1 MNDTFR
7 LPEYQS
13 NLKDTFIQFIE
24 YKKSTGRKE
33 RLYATVL
40 KTFDSFCLSH
50 YPLDKALGK
59 DLVDGF
65 LQVTDSRKIS
75 SVHTY
80 ASVIRELGRFVQYV
94 QGDNGAYITKAGGSR
109 KSTYTPYIF
118 SKAQIALLLEKAS
131 GFTSCNDRINPN
143 MRNAVSC
150 LYAVLYC
157 TGMRVSEALALT
169 AADVSLSERTILV
182 SEPKGGR
189 QRLLPISE
197 SLTEKCRAYSTKRRG
212 IHNGYFFDSGS
223 SLHGGH
229 ISKSDAYRFFR
240 MLLSDAGI
248 PHRGKGEGPRLH
260 DLRDTFAVHSLQRL
274 IELGGDV
281 NARLEYL
288 SLYLGHK
295 SIYETQDYL
304 WMTEE
309 LAEDMLRKVSE
320 DAAFLS
326 QGFQR
331 KVVLADV

>member
-7 LPEYQS
+7 LPKYQS
-13 NLKDTFIQFIE
+13 KLTDTFIQFIE

-33 RLYATVL
+33 KLYAIVL
-40 KTFDSFCLSH
+40 KTFDSFCLSRH
-50 YPLDKALGK
+50 PLAETLRK
-59 DLVDGF
+59 DPVDDF

-75 SVHTY
+75 SIYTY
-80 ASVIRELGRFVQYV
+80 ASVIRELGRFIQYI
-94 QGDNGAYITKAGGSR
+94 QGNKDAYITKAGGSR

-118 SKAQIALLLEKAS
+118 SKAQISMLLKKAS
-131 GFTSCNDRINPN
+131 GFISCNDRINPN

-150 LYAVLYC
+150 LYAMLYC
-157 TGMRVSEALALT
+157 TGVRVSEALALT
-169 AADVSLSERTILV
+169 TADVSLDECTILV
-182 SEPKGGR
+182 SESKGGR

-197 SLTEKCRAYSTKRRG
+197 SLAEKCREYSTKRRG
-212 IHNGYFFDSGS
+212 IHNDYFFDSGS
-223 SLHGGH
+223 NLHGGH
-229 ISKSDAYRFFR
+229 INISDAYRFFR
-240 MLLSDAGI
+240 ILLSDAGI
-248 PHRGKGEGPRLH
+248 PHRGRGEGPRLH

-281 NARLEYL
+281 NTGLEYL

-309 LAEDMLRKVSE
+309 LAEDMLCKVSE
-320 DAAFLS
+320 DAAILS
-326 QGFQR
+326 QEFQR